1 MSDVEAA
8 LARLADRRP
17 RIIDLSLDRMFAALE
32 RLGNPHHK
40 LPPAFHVAGT
50 NGKGST
56 IAFLRA
62 ALESAGKTVHVY
74 TSPHLVRFNERIV
87 VAGEE
92 ISDARLIDLLARCE
106 ERVGDTQLTY
116 FEATTCAAFLAF
128 AEAPADYA
136 IIEVGLGG
144 RLDATNVIDN
154 PLATLVTA
162 VDLDHQQ
169 FLGETIAAVASE
181 KAGIFRRDAPAV
193 IAPQSPEAMAVLED
207 CAQKAGAKL
216 HASGMQ
222 WNAFA
227 EHGRLTYQDETTLSD
242 LNAPR
247 LAGAHQIQNAG
258 TAVAA
263 VKATG
268 IDVGDDALS
277 RGLASAQWPA
287 RLQRLTRGPL
297 IDLAQ
302 DLLGEAPEIW
312 LDGGH
317 NPHAGRAVARA
328 MADMEERNARPLVMI
343 AGMQANKDAAGYFA
357 PFEGIVSKVF
367 AVAATKENVATPQ
380 EVESAAKQSGHDAR
394 ACSSLEEALGLACAH
409 TKNDPPRILISGSLF
424 LAGEILK
431 THD

>member
-1 MSDVEAA
+1 
-8 LARLADRRP
+8 
-17 RIIDLSLDRMFAALE
+17 MFAALE
-32 RLGNPHHK
+32 RLGDPHK
-40 LPPAFHVAGT
+40 KMPPAFHVAGT

-74 TSPHLVRFNERIV
+74 TSPHLVRFNERII

-128 AEAPADYA
+128 AETPADFA

-144 RLDATNVIDN
+144 RLDATNVFDN

-169 FLGETIAAVASE
+169 FLGDTIAAVASE
-181 KAGIFRRDAPAV
+181 KAGIFRKNTPAV
-193 IAPQSPEAMAVLED
+193 IALQSPEAMAVLED
-207 CAQKAGAKL
+207 CAQKAGAQL

-222 WNAFA
+222 WNVFA
-227 EHGRLTYQDETTLSD
+227 EHGRLIYQDEARLSD
-242 LNAPR
+242 LDAPR

-263 VKATG
+263 IKAAG
-268 IDVGDDALS
+268 LDIDNAALS

-302 DLLGEAPEIW
+302 QILGEAPEVW

-317 NPHAGRAVARA
+317 NPHAGRAVARC

-343 AGMQANKDAAGYFA
+343 AGMQANKDAKGYFA
-357 PFEGIVSKVF
+357 PFVGIVSKVF
-367 AVAATKENVATPQ
+367 AVAAAAESVAAPE
-380 EVESAAKQSGHDAR
+380 EVEAAARQIGHDAQ
-394 ACSSLEEALGLACAH
+394 ACASLEDAMGLACAH

-424 LAGEILK
+424 LAGEVLK
-431 THD
+431 THS